1 MDDLAFG
8 NMEAARGLGG
18 EERRAM
24 AALME
29 VFCRNRAR
37 NAERTRYYEGKQDVK
52 NIGIAVPPQLAA
64 GLEVS
69 CCWPQKTVE
78 ALQSRSAFDGFVA
91 SDEGVADRLTAFAQ
105 RNDLRARYSRAV
117 IPQLVHGCAFAT
129 LARRADGAASVRFRS
144 AQTAAALWD
153 GENDRVAAGF
163 AVVDSRRFNGDR
175 SYLPSLVH
183 LHMPDALWVLSRD
196 DAGGQWRAERMPH
209 AMGRPMMEA
218 LVYRASEGRPF
229 GQSRITRPVMSLT
242 DSYMREMLRL
252 EVGAELFTSPQKVI
266 LGAGDEAFDM
276 DKYVAYVTNF
286 LVIGRDEDGNA
297 PTLTQLAAASM
308 QPHVDVM
315 RNLAAQFAGA
325 TCVPISELGVVHDNP
340 SSAEAIY
347 AAKEALVV
355 EVDASLNAA
364 NAESLKA
371 IAQMALA
378 VEGGVPLAALTDEE
392 RDFSVKFRN
401 PAMPSLVSQADAMSK
416 VAGTAPWIADTE
428 VFLEEV
434 GFDEGQRRRLLSDK
448 RRAENRAAFNAIFSG
463 AQTAPAQQGGAAP
476 QPAQPAQPAEP
487 QPAGEGE

>member
-1 MDDLAFG
+1 MEYLSFG
-8 NMEAARGLGG
+8 GMEAARGLGG
-18 EERRAM
+18 EERRAVE
-24 AALME
+24 ALLD
-29 VFCRNRAR
+29 VLARNQAR
-37 NAERTRYYEGKQDVK
+37 NAERTAYYEGRQRVK

-91 SDEGVADRLTAFAQ
+91 SDAGVSERLAAFSA

-129 LARRADGAASVRFRS
+129 LTRRPDGAASVRFRS
-144 AQTAAALWD
+144 AQTASALWD
-153 GENDRVAAGF
+153 GEADRVAAGL
-163 AVVDSRRFNGDR
+163 AVIDSRRFNGDAAW
-175 SYLPSLVH
+175 LPALVH

-196 DAGGQWRAERMPH
+196 SSGGPWRAERMAH

-286 LVIGRDEDGNA
+286 LIIGNDENGEH

-325 TCVPISELGVVHDNP
+325 TCVPVSELGVVHDNP

-355 EVDASLNAA
+355 EVDSSLNAA
-364 NAESLKA
+364 NAESLRS
-371 IAQMALA
+371 IALMALA
-378 VEGGVPLAALTDEE
+378 VERGAPLDALSDAE
-392 RDFSVKFRN
+392 RDFSVKFKN
-401 PAMPSLVSQADAMSK
+401 PAMPSLVSQADAMAK
-416 VAGTAPWIADTE
+416 VAGTAPWIAETE

-434 GFDEGQRRRLLSDK
+434 GFDEGQRRRLMSDK
-448 RRAENRAAFNAIFSG
+448 RRSQARSLLAAG
-463 AQTAPAQQGGAAP
+463 HRTA
-476 QPAQPAQPAEP
+476 
-487 QPAGEGE
+487 AGDEG

>member
-1 MDDLAFG
+1 MDLVFG
-8 NMEAARGLGG
+8 NIEAARGLGG
-18 EERRAM
+18 EEGAAM
-24 AALME
+24 ASLME
-29 VFCRNRAR
+29 VFYRNQAR
-37 NAERTRYYEGKQDVK
+37 NAERTSYYEGRQRVK
-52 NIGIAVPPQLAA
+52 NIGIAVPPQLAC

-78 ALQSRSAFDGFVA
+78 ALQSRSVFDGFVA
-91 SDEGVADRLTAFAQ
+91 SDAGVAERLAAFSR
-105 RNDLRARYSRAV
+105 RNDLRRRYSRAV

-129 LARRADGAASVRFRS
+129 LARRADGTASVRFRS

-175 SYLPSLVH
+175 SYLPGLVH
-183 LHMPDALWVLSRD
+183 LHMPDALWVLERGS
-196 DAGGQWRAERMPH
+196 AGGDWRAERLPH

-229 GQSRITRPVMSLT
+229 GSSRITRPVMSLT

-266 LGAGDEAFDM
+266 LGAGEEAFDM
-276 DKYVAYVTNF
+276 DKYVAYVTNV
-286 LVIGRDEDGNA
+286 LLIGNDENGEH
-297 PTLTQLAAASM
+297 PSITQLAAASM

-325 TCVPISELGVVHDNP
+325 TCVPVSELGVVHDNP

-355 EVDASLNAA
+355 EVDATLNAA
-364 NAESLKA
+364 NAESLRSV
-371 IAQMALA
+371 AQMALA
-378 VEGGVPLAALTDEE
+378 VEGNVPLDGLSDAE
-392 RDFSVKFRN
+392 RDFSAKFRN
-401 PAMPSLVSQADAMSK
+401 PAMPSLVSQADAMAK
-416 VAGTAPWIADTE
+416 VAGAAPWVAETE

-434 GFDEGQRRRLLSDK
+434 GFDEGQRRRLMDGKTRS
-448 RRAENRAAFNAIFSG
+448 ESRAALNAIFSG
-463 AQTAPAQQGGAAP
+463 AQGPSATAPAPRPARPAA
-476 QPAQPAQPAEP
+476 A
-487 QPAGEGE
+487 EGE

>member
-1 MDDLAFG
+1 MHDLWFG
-8 NMEAARGLGG
+8 NMEQARGLGG
-18 EERRAM
+18 EERRVLGDLLDVLA
-24 AALME
+24 
-29 VFCRNRAR
+29 RNQAR
-37 NAERTRYYEGKQDVK
+37 NAERTAYYEGRQRVK

-91 SDEGVADRLTAFAQ
+91 SDEGVAERLAAFSR

-144 AQTAAALWD
+144 AQTASALWD
-153 GENDRVAAGF
+153 GEADRVSAGL
-163 AVVDSRRFNGDR
+163 AVIDSRRSNGDSAYR
-175 SYLPSLVH
+175 PALVH
-183 LHMPDALWVLSRD
+183 LHMPDALWVLARD
-196 DAGGQWRAERMPH
+196 EEAAGWRAERLPH

-218 LVYRASEGRPF
+218 LVYRATEGRPF

-252 EVGAELFTSPQKVI
+252 EVGAEMFTSPQKVI

-276 DKYVAYVTNF
+276 DKYVAYVTN
-286 LVIGRDEDGNA
+286 LLLIGNDENGEH
-297 PTLTQLAAASM
+297 PSITQLAAASM

-325 TCVPISELGVVHDNP
+325 TCVPLSELGVVHDNP

-355 EVDASLNAA
+355 EVDSSLNAA
-364 NAESLKA
+364 NAESLRS
-371 IAQMALA
+371 IALMALA
-378 VEGGVPLAALTDEE
+378 IEGNVPLAALGDAE
-392 RDFSVKFRN
+392 RDFSVKFKN
-401 PAMPSLVSQADAMSK
+401 PAMPSLVSQADAMAK
-416 VAGTAPWIADTE
+416 VAGTAPWIAETE

-434 GFDEGQRRRLLSDK
+434 GFDEGQRRRLMDGK
-448 RRAENRAAFNAIFSG
+448 RRSESRAAFNAIFSG
-463 AQTAPAQQGGAAP
+463 AQEPPAKA
-476 QPAQPAQPAEP
+476 AEP
-487 QPAGEGE
+487 QPAAPPAEPAAPEEG